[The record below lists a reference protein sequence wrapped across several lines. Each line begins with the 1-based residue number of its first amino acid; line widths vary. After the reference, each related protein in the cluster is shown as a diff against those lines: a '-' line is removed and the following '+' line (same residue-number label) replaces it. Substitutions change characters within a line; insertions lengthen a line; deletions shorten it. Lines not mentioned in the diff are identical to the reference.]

1 MDVIRIAN
9 SVNGSNQTIESLQ
22 KILSSFKDIVPSSIV
37 EKIPNPQVILDKYNI
52 RPSTTKE
59 MVIKEINNDIN
70 NLKKILI
77 KAVIPAIDLELVF
90 INGVDKQVKLLLAAM
105 ENENHK
111 FAKTFDE
118 FLSNIVPIVKKNDL
132 DNVESII
139 KKLELKKSILD
150 ELLQ

>member
-1 MDVIRIAN
+1 M
-9 SVNGSNQTIESLQ
+9 
-22 KILSSFKDIVPSSIV
+22 
-37 EKIPNPQVILDKYNI
+37 
-52 RPSTTKE
+52 
-59 MVIKEINNDIN
+59 
-70 NLKKILI
+70 I